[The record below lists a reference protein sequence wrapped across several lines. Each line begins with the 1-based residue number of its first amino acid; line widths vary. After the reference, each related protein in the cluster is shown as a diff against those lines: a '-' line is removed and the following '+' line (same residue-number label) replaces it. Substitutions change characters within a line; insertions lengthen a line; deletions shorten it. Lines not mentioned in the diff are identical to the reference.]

1 MPPIYED
8 GIILQAHKYAITD
21 NNAVT
26 HKSVTDNNAVVAR
39 YADERCN
46 GLASCKQQETNR

>member
-8 GIILQAHKYAITD
+8 GIILQAHKYAVADMDAI
-21 NNAVT
+21 T

-39 YADERCN
+39 NADQRILR
-46 GLASCKQQETNR
+46 GA